1 MLVWF
6 AIWLPLNSTDTPS
19 AAAAPVAPAPPAEVV
34 AGPAATRLATSPQ
47 LLGPNCS
54 RTTGMMAERVMNNG
68 EAWSTE
74 SGLLV
79 TANDLDSQVAAP
91 YILSNDAS
99 VHLVATELVER
110 LTDAGQAGAV
120 FSFSG
125 RMIDVDGVRYVVLT
139 SYRVVRR

>member
-1 MLVWF
+1 MVVWF
-6 AIWLPLNSTDTPS
+6 AIWLPLNAADAPPTAPVPPTPVE
-19 AAAAPVAPAPPAEVV
+19 AAA
-34 AGPAATRLATSPQ
+34 GNAATRLATSPQ

-54 RTTGMMAERVMNNG
+54 RTTGMMAERVMANG
-68 EAWSTE
+68 ESWTTE

-79 TANDLDSQVAAP
+79 AANDLDSQVAAP
-91 YILSNDAS
+91 YILANDAS